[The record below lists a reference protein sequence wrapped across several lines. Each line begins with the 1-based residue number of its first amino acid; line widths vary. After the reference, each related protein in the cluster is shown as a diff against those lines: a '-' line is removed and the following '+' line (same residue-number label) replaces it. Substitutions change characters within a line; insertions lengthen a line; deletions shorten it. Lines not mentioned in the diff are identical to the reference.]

1 MKLIIDSGSTKMHL
15 CLLARDGSHRE
26 WERPGVNALTTSA
39 DELKAV
45 FSEEKLPELDFVF
58 FYGAGMVGSEVREKV
73 KNALPPAKIR
83 VEVESDLLGAARAL
97 FPGHDDGVACI
108 MGTGSNS
115 GYYNGFTIE
124 RNIPPLGF
132 IMGDEGSGADIGRR
146 FLRLLYRGEFDP
158 EVRSIFERET
168 GLSYTDVLNHVYRQP
183 QPNRFLASMIPF
195 IREHIKQFPYLRKPV
210 HDSFW
215 DFYWNVLCHYGKK
228 RLGFVGGVAAAFKE
242 EVIYVFDRECSVF
255 DVQGRPMDG
264 LIKFHS

>member
-15 CLLARDGSHRE
+15 CLLARDGSTRM
-26 WERPGVNALTTSA
+26 WERPGVNALTASA
-39 DELKAV
+39 DELKAI
-45 FSEEKLPELDFVF
+45 FSAEEWPELDFVY
-58 FYGAGMVGSEVREKV
+58 FYGAGMVGEEVREKV
-73 KNALPPAKIR
+73 KSALPPARIR

-108 MGTGSNS
+108 LGTGSNS
-115 GYYNGFTIE
+115 GYYNGYTIE

-168 GLSYTDVLNHVYRQP
+168 GLSYSDVLDRVYRQP

-195 IREHIKQFPYLRKPV
+195 IREHIKQFPYLKKPI

-215 DFYWNVLCHYGKK
+215 EFHWNVLCHYGKK
-228 RLGFVGGVAAAFKE
+228 RLGFVGGVAAAFTD
-242 EVIYVFDRECSVF
+242 EVRYIFNRDCLVSNILD
-255 DVQGRPMDG
+255 RPMEG